1 VTALPDFVDATDLT
15 AYQSSDADAI
25 LRQAQGAIRR
35 YCGWHIAPEVTE
47 TVTLDANGTR
57 VLALPSGYVT
67 DVDTITNEDVTLTSE
82 DFDWSESGYIHH
94 RTGWWTNRPRQV
106 VVTFTHGYAETP
118 DELVGVAVSL
128 AARRAS
134 SPAGVRREQ
143 AGQVSMEYGA
153 REFLADE
160 LQVLD
165 RFKIP
170 PRP

>member
-1 VTALPDFVDATDLT
+1 MTALPDFATTDDL
-15 AYQSSDADAI
+15 ADYRSGDPATI
-25 LRQAQGAIRR
+25 VRQAQGAIRR

-47 TVTLDANGTR
+47 TITLDGSGSR
-57 VLALPSGYVT
+57 SLWLPSLYVT
-67 DVDTITNEDVTLTSE
+67 DIASITIEGEVKSAD
-82 DFDWSESGYIHH
+82 DYDWSANGYVWS
-94 RTGWWTNRPRQV
+94 RYGYWTCRPRQIV
-106 VVTFTHGYAETP
+106 VELTHGYSDIPE
-118 DELVGVAVSL
+118 ELVGVASSL

-165 RFKIP
+165 RFKLP